1 MIKTLKK
8 EVQALKTVYSPTNV
22 DLQKRC
28 KGGVRIEVRAI
39 IDAYNHDFQYTKQE
53 LVEDITTT
61 YVDKNLKPL
70 KKDLYSLGHYI
81 MRGTLVK
88 RQRETETEYR
98 SRLKK
103 FFIQPVLHRFDELSY
118 SV

>member
-1 MIKTLKK
+1 MSKRRSSRVRDQKLLIDMYYMIKTLKK
-8 EVQALKTVYSPTNV
+8 EVHALKTVYSPTNV
-22 DLQKRC
+22 CGEKRC

-39 IDAYNHDFQYTKQE
+39 IDAYNHDFQYTKQD
-53 LVEDITTT
+53 LLEDITTT

-88 RQRETETEYR
+88 RPRENR
-98 SRLKK
+98 NRIS
-103 FFIQPVLHRFDELSY
+103 
-118 SV
+118 